1 MSTETNQKVLLIM
14 VLKPKQIEWK
24 QHFQHYDRKGNKRKI
39 MKNKM
44 EKIEGQNWKLKN
56 KEKDFYY
63 GKQK

>member
-1 MSTETNQKVLLIM
+1 M